1 MRKIAAT
8 VLNEFRLFRKDL
20 AGVALLFLMPL
31 ALTIIMALIQDA
43 PFREYQ
49 DIRFDILWVDNDKGK
64 MALQMGEG
72 LEEIKQ
78 FRLVRE
84 LDGKPVEAGQ
94 ARALVQKGEYK
105 IAIILPDGVSAEVV
119 NSANQVA
126 NEMGQRMGAAGKL
139 PQRES
144 RPANLEI
151 YFDPVTKQAMKLSL
165 LNALDKQLTK
175 VQAEIILARLE
186 EKMKGEKGDSAGVEP
201 IDLQAKMRAVTIK
214 ELSAA
219 PENKIN
225 LNTNSVQHNVPAWA
239 IFGLFFIIIPIAGNS
254 IREREDGSL
263 MRIRMIPG
271 SYFSILTGKLSFYV
285 LLGTLQFFIML
296 AAGLLI
302 LPRFGLPSLQMGSAP
317 LALLVTALVIAMT
330 ATAYG
335 VCVGSLFQTPN
346 QALPFGAISIV
357 ILSAVGGIWVP
368 VEILPAGLQQV
379 AKLSPLYW
387 ALDAIN
393 GIFLRGG
400 GLQAVWPNL
409 IVLFG
414 FGAVFIAIAGW
425 TETARKK

>member
-31 ALTIIMALIQDA
+31 VLTIIMALIQDA

-64 MALQMGEG
+64 MARQMGEG

-105 IAIILPDGVSAEVV
+105 IAIILPEGVSAEVV

-126 NEMGQRMGAAGKL
+126 NEMGQRMGVTGKL

-144 RPANLEI
+144 RPASLEI

-186 EKMKGEKGDSAGVEP
+186 EKIKGEKGDSTGMEP

-219 PENKIN
+219 PENKVN

-302 LPRFGLPSLQMGSAP
+302 LPRFGLPSLQMGNAP
-317 LALLVTALVIAMT
+317 LTLLITALVIAVT

-335 VCVGSLFQTPN
+335 FCIGALFQTPN

-400 GLQAVWPNL
+400 SLPAVWPNL
-409 IVLFG
+409 VILLG
-414 FGAVFIAIAGW
+414 FGAVFIAIAGR
-425 TETARKK
+425 TEISRKK